1 MKKTLLALVATT
13 LTLGAVA
20 ANATPEQDK
29 KNLVKYFTQKYPD
42 IKLDQYV
49 YGALAFDKDSM
60 AQYNSI
66 MDFPPFGTVVD
77 QGQKM
82 WETPFKNGKT
92 YASCFPNGG
101 KNVAGNYPY
110 FDDKANKV
118 VTFEMAI
125 NECRVSNGEEPF
137 NLSDATTIGRL
148 TAYARTLSDGMK
160 MNIKV
165 KGPKAEAAYE
175 AGKSEFYT
183 RHGQLGFSCASC
195 HVYSAGSRLRSE
207 LLSPVVG
214 QATHW
219 PVFRGGDNLV
229 TLQMR
234 YVGCNKLVRATP
246 FKEGSEEYNNLE
258 YFHSYISNG
267 LPMKASVFRK

>member
-1 MKKTLLALVATT
+1 MKKSLLALV
-13 LTLGAVA
+13 GAGLLFGTVT
-20 ANATPEQDK
+20 ANATPEQDRQS
-29 KNLVKYFTQKYPD
+29 LVKYYTNKYPD
-42 IKLDQYV
+42 IKLDKYV
-49 YGALAFDKDSM
+49 YGALIFDQDSM

-92 YASCFPNGG
+92 YASCFPNEG
-101 KNVAGNYPY
+101 KNIAGNYPY
-110 FDDKANKV
+110 FDDKTGKV

-125 NECRVSNGEEPF
+125 NHCRTVNDEAAYK
-137 NLSDATTIGRL
+137 LDDVATMGKL
-148 TAYARTLSDGMK
+148 TSYARTLSDGML

-165 KGPKAEAAYE
+165 NGPVAMDAYE
-175 AGKSEFYT
+175 NGKKEFYS
-183 RHGQLGFSCASC
+183 RRGQLGFSCASC
-195 HVYSAGSRLRSE
+195 HVYNAGNHLRSE
-207 LLSPVVG
+207 LLSPAIG

-234 YVGCNKLVRATP
+234 YVGCNKQVRAVP
-246 FKEGSEEYNNLE
+246 FKVGSEEYNNLE

-267 LPMKASVFRK
+267 LPMKASIFRK